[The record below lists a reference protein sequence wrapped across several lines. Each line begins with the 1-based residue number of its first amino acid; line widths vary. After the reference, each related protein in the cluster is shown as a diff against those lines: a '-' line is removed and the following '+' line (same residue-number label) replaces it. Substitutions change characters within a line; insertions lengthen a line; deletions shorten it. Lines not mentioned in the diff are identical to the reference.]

1 MPPSRIPSEIPDK
14 FVALVKE
21 NGGPDA
27 KFVLRGAKRVTFL
40 KELQQVA
47 DKINFRLP
55 KEEKDGTLVVKKDFI
70 SHQLSSAK
78 AKLGQKNSNSK
89 EYLKEKS
96 DRNYAEKKA
105 KLEKIKTNFI
115 KDAKDTGVFTD
126 EELEAK
132 FHEINNL
139 QREELGNRSIKEC
152 VENAKEDKLSAY
164 WGSTMSD
171 EEYEVL
177 AFLCKSDR
185 NPIILHSDGRII
197 SRPETKKDFD
207 VKYIILHED
216 LNVNNVYKLEKLFQ
230 EHYFHKL
237 DVTDGHRMYT
247 HCGRG
252 PKFEDIKGYGRLYFT
267 FSTSLIPAIAD
278 GRLKINLRRLRK
290 EDYDEALQKRDAV
303 RDAARDAAREEEIE
317 MLKQKVA
324 LLEAMNQDS
333 KPEALP
339 SPPRKP
345 SPKKQ
350 IASSPRKPS
359 AKKQKPSSM
368 DPKSKNLTSLSKVD
382 KKGMKKMQSFFQK
395 K

>member
-1 MPPSRIPSEIPDK
+1 MPPSRIPSEIQDK
-14 FVALVKE
+14 FVAFVKE

-27 KFVLRGAKRVTFL
+27 KYVLKGAKRVTFL
-40 KELQQVA
+40 EELQQLA

-55 KEEKDGTLVVKKDFI
+55 KEEKGGTLVVKTSFI
-70 SHQLSSAK
+70 NHQLSSAK
-78 AKLGQKNSNSK
+78 AKLGQKNSKSK
-89 EYLKEKS
+89 EYLKEKN
-96 DRNYAEKKA
+96 DRNHAQKKA
-105 KLEKIKTNFI
+105 KLEKIKTDFI

-139 QREELGNRSIKEC
+139 QREELGNRSIKEF

-177 AFLCKSDR
+177 AFLCKSSR

-197 SRPETKKDFD
+197 SRPEARKDFN
-207 VKYIILHED
+207 VKYIILYED
-216 LNVNNVYKLEKLFQ
+216 LNVHNVFNLEKM
-230 EHYFHKL
+230 FHQHCFDKL
-237 DVTDGHRMYT
+237 DVTDGHRLYT
-247 HCGRG
+247 HCGKG

-267 FSTSLIPAIAD
+267 YSTSLIPAIAD
-278 GRLKINLRRLRK
+278 GRLKINLARLRK
-290 EDYDEALQKRDAV
+290 EEHDKALQK

-333 KPEALP
+333 KPAALP

-368 DPKSKNLTSLSKVD
+368 DPKSRNLTSLSKVD